1 MSKIV
6 EPDTNNSVSDLTGDD
21 GLDAEWLRKRVG
33 DSVGCMHRIVRHL
46 ASGGMG
52 HVFLAE
58 HVHLGMYAAV
68 KLPRLATDAAR
79 AGIAREARMLAQLQH
94 PNIVGV
100 LDAGQMADGRPFLLM
115 EYVSGLELDAWLDG
129 AGSMSPKRTLRVLKQ
144 VAAAIDYLHAQ
155 NIVHA
160 DIKPSNILIDPR
172 AHDFVKLV
180 DFGIAYSADQAE
192 GRRGVLGTPA
202 YMAPEQARGDAC
214 GPAIDVY
221 GIAALALELL
231 TGKPPYDYGTAQGAL
246 TAILTQPPALP
257 SARGMHVP
265 GLDQVFTKALHP
277 DPAHRYPIAS
287 DFVDALET
295 VLMAAEARK
304 TVSKARAPKPARP
317 EKARA
322 ASLAL
327 APEVGANSSARS
339 FLARLCLRL
348 ADCFVPAAST

>member
-1 MSKIV
+1 MSKLFV
-6 EPDTNNSVSDLTGDD
+6 DDKYKSESESSGDD
-21 GLDAEWLRKRVG
+21 SLDAEWLRKRVG

-68 KLPRLATDAAR
+68 KLPKLSSEAAR

-100 LDAGQMADGRPFLLM
+100 LDMGQMADGLPFLLM
-115 EYVSGLELDAWLDG
+115 EYVCGLELDAWLDG
-129 AGSMSPKRTLRVLKQ
+129 AGTMSFKRTLRVLRQ
-144 VAAAIDYLHAQ
+144 VAAAVDYLHAQ
-155 NIVHA
+155 GIVHG

-180 DFGIAYSADQAE
+180 DFGIASRASQDA
-192 GRRGVLGTPA
+192 RRGVMGTPA
-202 YMAPEQARGDAC
+202 YMAPEQARGEPC

-231 TGKPPYDYGTAQGAL
+231 TGKPPYDYGTAQAAM

-257 SARGMHVP
+257 SARGIHMV
-265 GLDQVFTKALHP
+265 GLDEVFAKGLHA
-277 DPAHRYPIAS
+277 DPSQRFAIAS
-287 DFVDALET
+287 DFVEALEL
-295 VLMAAEARK
+295 VLRASEQRN
-304 TVSKARAPKPARP
+304 TVSASAPIAIPAPRAALPVIRQVTPAR
-317 EKARA
+317 
-322 ASLAL
+322 SL
-327 APEVGANSSARS
+327 
-339 FLARLCLRL
+339 LARICLRL
-348 ADCFVPAAST
+348 ADCLVPA

>member
-6 EPDTNNSVSDLTGDD
+6 EYEERNSVPDLSGDD
-21 GLDAEWLRKRVG
+21 SLDAEWLRKRVG

-68 KLPRLATDAAR
+68 KLPRIATEAAR

-94 PNIVGV
+94 PHIVSV
-100 LDAGQMADGRPFLLM
+100 LDVGQMADGRPFLLM
-115 EYVSGLELDAWLDG
+115 EYVSGLELDAWLDA
-129 AGSMSPKRTLRVLKQ
+129 AGTMSAKRTVRVLKQ
-144 VAAAIDYLHAQ
+144 VAAALDYLHAQ

-180 DFGIAYSADQAE
+180 DFGIAYTADQAE
-192 GRRGVLGTPA
+192 GRRGVMGTPA
-202 YMAPEQARGDAC
+202 YMAPEQARGEAC

-257 SARGMHVP
+257 STRGMNVP
-265 GLDQVFTKALHP
+265 GLDAVFTKALHP
-277 DPAHRYPIAS
+277 DPAFRFPIAS
-287 DFVDALET
+287 DFVDALEA
-295 VLMAAEARK
+295 VLMAAETRK
-304 TVSKARAPKPARP
+304 TVSKTYSPKPVVASAPRACMAIVP
-317 EKARA
+317 A
-322 ASLAL
+322 ASVS
-327 APEVGANSSARS
+327 PARS
-339 FLARLCLRL
+339 LLARLCLRL
-348 ADCFVPAAST
+348 AYCFVPAT